1 MGNQYPFSP
10 GPLALNFAVLTRDGS
25 DVALIT
31 VSTRASLKKYHTYN
45 LVIGQGESG
54 DSWEF
59 ERIGTERE
67 KMQMEKELQDLRERL
82 AQVDELKKRRA
93 VIENE
98 LASVWTEGGETL
110 EAPAFAT
117 EGETEPEQQQQ
128 QRQQLEGE
136 QQEAGD
142 GVKVEAA

>member
-1 MGNQYPFSP
+1 M
-10 GPLALNFAVLTRDGS
+10 
-25 DVALIT
+25 
-31 VSTRASLKKYHTYN
+31 
-45 LVIGQGESG
+45 IGQGESG